1 MKKSTRALHRLQ
13 VGLYRHCLPPQEP
26 ARAKLTAYLKPPS
39 QVPGTVVSSNFQV
52 PKSAGTV
59 VGEGFG
65 FRRTLNQ
72 TNLLIYIN
80 LYIFQL
86 EISTPQVR
94 SKISTPT
101 HNIKPTTISASNLQ
115 ATSFLLPPR
124 SDLQVVIS
132 ASIVWQL
139 IGLRR

>member
-1 MKKSTRALHRLQ
+1 MNNEEKYTCIAQVTGRAVQ
-13 VGLYRHCLPPQEP
+13 APPATVGTSQSQ
-26 ARAKLTAYLKPPS
+26 LTVYLKPPS

-65 FRRTLNQ
+65 FRQTLNQ
-72 TNLLIYIN
+72 TNLLIYIH

-94 SKISTPT
+94 
-101 HNIKPTTISASNLQ
+101 
-115 ATSFLLPPR
+115 
-124 SDLQVVIS
+124 
-132 ASIVWQL
+132 
-139 IGLRR
+139 